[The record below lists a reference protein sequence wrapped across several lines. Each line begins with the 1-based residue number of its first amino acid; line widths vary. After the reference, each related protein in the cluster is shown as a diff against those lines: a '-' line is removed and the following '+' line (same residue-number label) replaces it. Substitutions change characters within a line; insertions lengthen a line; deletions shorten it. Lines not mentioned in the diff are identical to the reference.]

1 MDLRSDTVNAQLLL
15 AVAAGGAIGS
25 VGRLLAASAFGH
37 ALGTAWPWGTLVVNV
52 AGGFAIGLLAG
63 LMAVHWSASPELRG
77 FLITGLLG
85 GFTTFSAFSL
95 EVMMLIERNAWG
107 SAATYVVASVAL
119 SLAAAFAG
127 LWIARGVA

>member
-1 MDLRSDTVNAQLLL
+1 MNAQLLL

-25 VGRLLAASAFGH
+25 VGRYLATSAFGH
-37 ALGTAWPWGTLVVNV
+37 AVGTAWPWGTLVVNV

-63 LMAVHWSASPELRG
+63 LMALRWSVSPELRG
-77 FLITGLLG
+77 FLITGVLG

-95 EVMMLIERNAWG
+95 EAMTLIERNAWG
-107 SAATYVVASVAL
+107 SAATYVAASVAL

-127 LWIARGVA
+127 SWIARGLA